1 MQTTDKVTN
10 LLGFAIKA
18 GKVLFGVDSI
28 DRYHK
33 KKHLIIMCSSL
44 SENTQKK
51 IVNTYQ
57 SIPVFLSR
65 ITKVEELTHRMGCKV
80 IAVTDKQMATAL
92 IEKMNGSYQRVTEV
106 R

>member
-1 MQTTDKVTN
+1 MQTTDKVAN

-18 GKVLFGVDSI
+18 GKVIFGSDSI
-28 DRYHK
+28 ERYHK
-33 KKHLIIMCSSL
+33 KKHLIIMCTLL

-51 IVNTYQ
+51 IVNAHQ
-57 SIPVFLSR
+57 SVPVFLSR
-65 ITKVEELTHRMGCKV
+65 ETKVEDLTHKAGCKV

-92 IEKMNGSYQRVTEV
+92 IDKMNGSYQRVTEV